1 MREKGVYGIMYGMM
15 SMDPIML
22 FDFLIQPLREPPL
35 RGSPPLR
42 KGIVIKGGRLKKSK
56 SIIASALRSSD
67 FTGENRISQ
76 APCCLSLNELE
87 LVAPIPFG

>member
-1 MREKGVYGIMYGMM
+1 
-15 SMDPIML
+15 ML

-56 SIIASALRSSD
+56 SISASG
-67 FTGENRISQ
+67 GEHDTKRTLQ
-76 APCCLSLNELE
+76 RPCR
-87 LVAPIPFG
+87 LVPARRGYPIMFFQK